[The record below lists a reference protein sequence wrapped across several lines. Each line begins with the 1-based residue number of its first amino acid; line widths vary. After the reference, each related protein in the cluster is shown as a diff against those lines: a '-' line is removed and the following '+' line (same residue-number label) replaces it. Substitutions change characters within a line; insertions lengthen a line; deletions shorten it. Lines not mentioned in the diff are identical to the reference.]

1 MQSEY
6 RGKPR
11 DIAVELLECYI
22 KENHMSPNE
31 RLPSERK
38 LCEMWNISRTTL
50 RKAMKKLEIE
60 GKLFSLVGSGTYVS
74 PPKYVRNLQDIESL
88 GMNRKAQESGG
99 RISAVLLSSSVI
111 ESTKQISLEL
121 HVPLGR
127 KIFVISRLRLVDD
140 NPGWIETSYLDA
152 ERFRDIEKHDF
163 TQESLYHVIENL
175 YETKLTQGRQKI
187 SITYTTK
194 EESDLLEIPEKTAVI
209 YVSGVICGSDGEP
222 VEYCRSVVRAD
233 KICFVSRLKQIPK
246 KDKNRE

>member
-22 KENHMSPNE
+22 KENHMSPHD

-38 LCEMWNISRTTL
+38 LCEMWDISRTTL
-50 RKAMKKLEIE
+50 RKAVKKLEVE
-60 GKLFSLVGSGTYVS
+60 GKVYSMAGSGTYVS

-88 GMNRKAQESGG
+88 GMNRKAQESG
-99 RISAVLLSSSVI
+99 RKISAVLLSSSVI
-111 ESTKQISLEL
+111 ECTKQISIKL
-121 HVPLGR
+121 HVPLGH
-127 KIFVISRLRLVDD
+127 KIFVISRLRLVDG

-152 ERFRDIEKHDF
+152 KHFYGIEKHDF
-163 TQESLYHVIENL
+163 TQESLYDVIENV
-175 YETKLTQGRQKI
+175 YGTKLTQGRQNI

-194 EESDLLEIPEKTAVI
+194 QESEVLEIPEGTAVI
-209 YVSGVICGSDGEP
+209 YVSGVICRSDGEP

-233 KICFVSRLKQIPK
+233 QICFMSRLKQIPK
-246 KDKNRE
+246 E

>member
-22 KENHMSPNE
+22 KENHMKPHD
-31 RLPSERK
+31 RLPAERRM
-38 LCEMWNISRTTL
+38 CEMWDISRTTL
-50 RKAMKKLEIE
+50 RKAVRKLEIE
-60 GKLFSLVGSGTYVS
+60 GKVYSVVGSGTYVS

-88 GMNRKAQESGG
+88 GMKRKAQESG
-99 RISAVLLSSSVI
+99 RKITAVLVSSSVI
-111 ESTKQISLEL
+111 ECTKQISMKL
-121 HVPLGR
+121 HVPLGH

-140 NPGWIETSYLDA
+140 SPGWIETSYLDA
-152 ERFRDIEKHDF
+152 GRFRGIEEHDF
-163 TQESLYHVIENL
+163 TQESLYHVIENI
-175 YETKLTQGRQKI
+175 YGTKLTQGQQKV

-194 EESDLLEIPEKTAVI
+194 KESELLRIPEETAVI

-233 KICFVSRLKQIPK
+233 KICFMSILKQIPK
-246 KDKNRE
+246 EKKNRE